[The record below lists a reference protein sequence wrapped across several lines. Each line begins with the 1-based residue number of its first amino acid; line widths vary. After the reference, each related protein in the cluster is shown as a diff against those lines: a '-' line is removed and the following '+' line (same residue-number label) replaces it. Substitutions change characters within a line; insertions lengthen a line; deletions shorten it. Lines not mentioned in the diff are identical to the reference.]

1 MLPDLRCYYHPRR
14 EATSQCDL
22 CDDMLCRL
30 CVREHEGQHIC
41 KTCKKRIMQG
51 GPSTYV
57 NRWSLVVAVLYGLIL
72 AVLAGPVLM
81 LAFIGDG
88 PDFGDL
94 LEMYMFP
101 AFWIY
106 PGVMVLCQVAMLVVP
121 VRVSSRRPVSR
132 RTILAPII
140 VSGLLMGALASG
152 GILSISEFITHNWD
166 PPDEVELL
174 ALVAG
179 LGLWAFWTLLFFN
192 LSEGKDPRNVIAKL
206 CRRMLIGS
214 ILELLVAVPTH
225 IVARSRTYCCAG
237 LMTFIGIVCG
247 LSVMLFSFG
256 PGVFF
261 LYVARW
267 RRLHPKLPP
276 ASPEPDSDTLDN
288 A

>member
-1 MLPDLRCYYHPRR
+1 MLPDLRCYYHPNR

-57 NRWSLVVAVLYGLIL
+57 NRWSLVVALLYGLIL

-88 PDFGDL
+88 PDFGDIL
-94 LEMYMFP
+94 DMYIVP
-101 AFWIY
+101 QFWIY

-121 VRVSSRRPVSR
+121 VRVSSKRPVSR
-132 RTILAPII
+132 RTILAPMIL
-140 VSGLLMGALASG
+140 SGLLMGALAFG
-152 GILSISEFITHNWD
+152 GVLSIGEFIVQEAELFD
-166 PPDEVELL
+166 DVGLL

-179 LGLWAFWTLLFFN
+179 LGLWVFWTLLFFN

-225 IVARSRTYCCAG
+225 IVARYRGYCCAG
-237 LMTFIGIVCG
+237 FMTFVGIVFG

-267 RRLHPKLPP
+267 RRLHPKRPP
-276 ASPEPDSDTLDN
+276 ASATPDTDMLDN